1 MTGLEPART
10 YGGYLNQIDTMG
22 LHVKNDNYD
31 DYTHNANI
39 TVVPWEPVV
48 NVTANGSGHGTK
60 PLAAHYW
67 QIRFQF
73 EAMAGSAFR
82 RMTGPCYLKE
92 SSKPKNKYSYK

>member
-10 YGGYLNQIDTMG
+10 YGGYLNQSDTMG

-60 PLAAHYW
+60 PNSRLTTGSFASSSRQW
-67 QIRFQF
+67 QAQHSD
-73 EAMAGSAFR
+73 G
-82 RMTGPCYLKE
+82 
-92 SSKPKNKYSYK
+92 